1 MAGPVR
7 RSHAEGEKGVVK
19 TSLSFVTILVLFFA
33 ISAPVFSQSSE
44 ESDGRAAEQAGKLRE
59 ALTQYVAALQSVP
72 EGSAD
77 DQRLRETIIKL
88 IQKLSPPPALPE
100 EARRFSVRGQIAIK
114 DAKSAVDFAEAS
126 KEFGEALRV
135 APWWAD
141 GYFNQ
146 GVALEKAG
154 KYSQAAR
161 ALKFYLLAAPNAPD
175 VQNVRDQIYA
185 LEYRHEKASK
195 DAIARK
201 DEEDRKRREEEAK
214 ALDISRLAGTWCAS
228 NFLGCEWKT
237 TVSGTIIEFLSYEC
251 FDDNPRR
258 MGECRQK
265 TWQVVFRGDV
275 RGNEIAGEYFPAPHP
290 ALDCPGHPMTG
301 KVLGNDRLQ
310 LTFRHPRSAQKGS
323 SGAWCPDD
331 AGSQSTTIFTR
342 Q

>member
-44 ESDGRAAEQAGKLRE
+44 ESAGRAAEQAGKLRE

-126 KEFGEALRV
+126 KEFGKALRV

-175 VQNVRDQIYA
+175 VQNVR
-185 LEYRHEKASK
+185 
-195 DAIARK
+195 
-201 DEEDRKRREEEAK
+201 
-214 ALDISRLAGTWCAS
+214 
-228 NFLGCEWKT
+228 
-237 TVSGTIIEFLSYEC
+237 
-251 FDDNPRR
+251 
-258 MGECRQK
+258 
-265 TWQVVFRGDV
+265 V
-275 RGNEIAGEYFPAPHP
+275 R
-290 ALDCPGHPMTG
+290 
-301 KVLGNDRLQ
+301 
-310 LTFRHPRSAQKGS
+310 
-323 SGAWCPDD
+323 
-331 AGSQSTTIFTR
+331 STP
-342 Q
+342 